1 MGAIIDFF
9 TGLVNTIS
17 AVIDFV
23 ISFFQDLVY
32 VIGMLGSLLLELPSY
47 FTWLPSACITLVI
60 TTFSIVVIYKVLG
73 RTD

>member
-9 TGLVNTIS
+9 TGLASTVS

-23 ISFFQDLVY
+23 ISFFQDLIY
-32 VIGMLGSLLLELPSY
+32 IIGMLGTLLLELPSY
-47 FTWLPSACITLVI
+47 FGWLPSVCFTLVI